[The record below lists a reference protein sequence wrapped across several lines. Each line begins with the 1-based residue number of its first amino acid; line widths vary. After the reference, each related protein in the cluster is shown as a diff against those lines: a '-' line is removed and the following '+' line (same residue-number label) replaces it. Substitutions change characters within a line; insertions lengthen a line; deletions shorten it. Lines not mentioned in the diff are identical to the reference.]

1 MTQYKEGDRVKSPG
15 YSQGVAWD
23 VEAGT
28 LGTVKYD
35 DGHAVKVMWDGWD
48 TPWYYDYDNVDALED
63 GDDVKYVQYLGGG
76 LRVPSASTANPDEY
90 APGNIDAHYR
100 KMGIEPLEYSMANGF
115 DAMQH
120 TIIKYV
126 SRFRDKNGIRDL
138 YAAKNV
144 LDMLIERE
152 QSNAANG

>member
-1 MTQYKEGDRVKSPG
+1 
-15 YSQGVAWD
+15 
-23 VEAGT
+23 
-28 LGTVKYD
+28 
-35 DGHAVKVMWDGWD
+35 MWDGWD